1 MSKSTVAEPT
11 KSAQPAEAAPDA
23 QAAADALEEPLTPD
37 ESFRGRIT
45 GAMSRVLKCRRT
57 QNSPDTASLW
67 RAIDA
72 IVLYVGFQM
81 RQRVLVG
88 VETLGGR
95 LRADTQPIFEFR
107 LATTRE
113 DMVHHLY
120 DIHTLLVYSI
130 LTHLRV
136 WLVVAAPQANESK
149 ETIERF
155 AAIGFGLSEVPGSV
169 FAVQPWRGFA
179 GSMAGTAYTPELLGA
194 LTDSPPDAKRKRTE

>member
-95 LRADTQPIFEFR
+95 LRADTHPIFEFH
-107 LATTRE
+107 LAMSQV
-113 DMVHHLY
+113 DMVKHLS
-120 DIHTLLVYSI
+120 DIHTTLINST
-130 LTHLRV
+130 LTHLRA
-136 WLVVAAPQANESK
+136 WIVVAAPQANESK

-155 AAIGFGLSEVPGSV
+155 AAFRVGLSDAAGSV
-169 FAVQPWRGFA
+169 FTAQQWCDFA
-179 GSMAGTAYTPELLGA
+179 GGVATASLTPELLGDF
-194 LTDSPPDAKRKRTE
+194 TDSPPDAKRKRTE